1 MVDENG
7 KEYEKTYIK
16 RAKGL
21 VKNGRARFIDSNTI
35 CLACPAQNQD
45 TEDIKMTETTINGTQ
60 NENIKTE
67 AEKISVDKSTGE
79 VFENTAETGKT
90 DNESLPTLMYV
101 ISQIERI
108 SRDTDYIR
116 EALNELKNIKSAGPG
131 DICGQGKADAIAHVV
146 DAREDTNRKLI
157 GFYEMLYKDIQST
170 EKSKN
175 KIPSQ
180 LLEIIHCEEDYEAR
194 LEMFHDLCNFFA

>member
-1 MVDENG
+1 MEKNIIVVDENG
-7 KEYEKTYIK
+7 KEIGATYPK

-21 VKNGRARFIDSNTI
+21 VKKGRARFTDENTI
-35 CLACPAQNQD
+35 CLACPAEET
-45 TEDIKMTETTINGTQ
+45 TEDEIMSDL
-60 NENIKTE
+60 
-67 AEKISVDKSTGE
+67 KIDKATGE
-79 VFENTAETGKT
+79 ACEVTEYTKEQKQTSENEA
-90 DNESLPTLMYV
+90 PTLMYV
-101 ISQIERI
+101 LSQIEKIAADNAHI
-108 SRDTDYIR
+108 S
-116 EALNELKNIKSAGPG
+116 EALGQLNELKTAGPG
-131 DICGQGKADAIAHVV
+131 DICGQSKADAIAHVV

-180 LLEIIHCEEDYEAR
+180 LLEIIHNEEDYEAR